1 MKDWV
6 YGSSSASYVCL
17 FPKEEKKEERTKEPK
32 KEERT
37 KEPKKEG
44 NKHNLTHLCAN
55 TLIAI
60 PCPA

>member
-1 MKDWV
+1 V
-6 YGSSSASYVCL
+6 YGSSSASYERL
-17 FPKEEKKEERTKEPK
+17 FP